1 MPGTSEQWSALDRQ
15 NERLVDAGGQQA
27 PAGPQPDSQS
37 PDDGRSPGS
46 GPEAADSAGR
56 YRMRTRT
63 AAAAVAA
70 VLAGAGRRPRAVA

>member
-27 PAGPQPDSQS
+27 PAVPQPDSHGRHS
-37 PDDGRSPGS
+37 PDS

-56 YRMRTRT
+56 SRMRTRT
-63 AAAAVAA
+63 AAAAIAA
-70 VLAGAGRRPRAVA
+70 ALAGAGRRPRAVA

>member
-27 PAGPQPDSQS
+27 PAVPQPDSQS
-37 PDDGRSPGS
+37 ADDRHSPDS

-56 YRMRTRT
+56 YSMRTRT
-63 AAAAVAA
+63 AAAIAA
-70 VLAGAGRRPRAVA
+70 ALAGAGRRPRAVA

>member
-27 PAGPQPDSQS
+27 PAVPQPDSPS
-37 PDDGRSPGS
+37 PDRRHSPDS

-56 YRMRTRT
+56 SRMRTRT
-63 AAAAVAA
+63 AAAAIAA
-70 VLAGAGRRPRAVA
+70 ALAGAGRRPRAVA